1 MTVRPVL
8 HVVTAHQQREGGG
21 FVVRRPFPTR
31 GLDHFDP
38 LLMLDEM
45 GPVTYGPGE
54 AVGAP
59 DHPHRGFETVTY
71 LLDGEAEHA
80 DSAGHAGTLRAGDV
94 QWMTAGSGVVHR
106 EMPSARMQR
115 EGGRMHGF
123 QLWVNLPR
131 AHKAAP
137 PRYQEISAASLP
149 VATTPD
155 GLATVRVLAGDV
167 LGARATIATRT
178 PIVYHHWQL
187 RPGAR
192 AEVPVPTDHRVGVYV
207 FEGSLTVG
215 DARVER
221 GQLAVLGDGD
231 SVALAADGP
240 AQALVLGGR
249 PIGEPIAWGGPFV
262 MNTRAEIERA
272 IEDYQ
277 AGRFGG

>member
-21 FVVRRPFPTR
+21 SVVRRPFPTR

-94 QWMTAGSGVVHR
+94 QDDGGVRRGPPRDAVGADAARGRADARLPAVGQPAAGPQGRAAPLPGDLRRLAAGGHHPR
-106 EMPSARMQR
+106 RPRDRAGA
-115 EGGRMHGF
+115 GGRRARG
-123 QLWVNLPR
+123 PR
-131 AHKAAP
+131 HHRDPHADRVPPLAAP
-137 PRYQEISAASLP
+137 ARRPRR
-149 VATTPD
+149 
-155 GLATVRVLAGDV
+155 G
-167 LGARATIATRT
+167 
-178 PIVYHHWQL
+178 
-187 RPGAR
+187 PGAD
-192 AEVPVPTDHRVGVYV
+192 ADHRVGVYV

-215 DARVER
+215 DARVDAA
-221 GQLAVLGDGD
+221 GFAVLGDGD

-249 PIGEPIAWGGPFV
+249 PIGEPSRG
-262 MNTRAEIERA
+262 
-272 IEDYQ
+272 
-277 AGRFGG
+277 AGRS